1 MKKFLAVALLS
12 AMSIHADA
20 AVVSISRPVTI
31 SRPIISSR
39 PITVPKVAPAPKPAP
54 KPVTIPDSPRKP
66 VPVQANTSNMSS
78 MSNTAMVAA
87 ATAVTT
93 TMLANSL
100 ANAGES
106 NSQTV
111 SVSGDDKDTRITK
124 VSVPFLTLCTA
135 EQFAHAVQWQESCI
149 DYADDNSL
157 DRVRQS
163 CVLLSY
169 QRFCEPATPEQ
180 VVGKRPVKSTYT
192 NTFMRD

>member
-66 VPVQANTSNMSS
+66 VPVQANTSN
-78 MSNTAMVAA
+78 TAMIAA

>member
-39 PITVPKVAPAPKPAP
+39 PITVPKVTPAPKPAP
-54 KPVTIPDSPRKP
+54 KPATIPDAPRKP
-66 VPVQANTSNMSS
+66 VPVQANTSN
-78 MSNTAMVAA
+78 TAMVAA
-87 ATAVTT
+87 ATALTT

>member
-20 AVVSISRPVTI
+20 AVISISRPVTI

-39 PITVPKVAPAPKPAP
+39 PITTPKITPAKPAP
-54 KPVTIPDSPRKP
+54 RPASIPDAPRQP
-66 VPVQANTSNMSS
+66 VPVQASTT
-78 MSNTAMVAA
+78 NTALVAA
-87 ATAVTT
+87 TTAMATTAV
-93 TMLANSL
+93 LNST
-100 ANAGES
+100 ANASES

-135 EQFAHAVQWQESCI
+135 EQFANAVEWQGACI
-149 DYADDNSL
+149 EWSDENSL

-163 CVLLSY
+163 CALLSY

-180 VVGKRPVKSTYT
+180 VVGKRPVKSSYT

>member
-20 AVVSISRPVTI
+20 AVISISRPVTI

-39 PITVPKVAPAPKPAP
+39 PITTPKITPAPKIAPAKPAPKPAS
-54 KPVTIPDSPRKP
+54 IPDAPRQP
-66 VPVQANTSNMSS
+66 VPVQASTTNIAVVAAT
-78 MSNTAMVAA
+78 TAMAT
-87 ATAVTT
+87 TAV
-93 TMLANSL
+93 LNST
-100 ANAGES
+100 ANASES

-111 SVSGDDKDTRITK
+111 SVSGEDKDTRITK

-135 EQFAHAVQWQESCI
+135 EQFANAVEWQGACI
-149 DYADDNSL
+149 EWSDENSL

-163 CVLLSY
+163 CALLSY

-180 VVGKRPVKSTYT
+180 VVGKRPVKSSYT

>member
-12 AMSIHADA
+12 AI
-20 AVVSISRPVTI
+20 
-31 SRPIISSR
+31 
-39 PITVPKVAPAPKPAP
+39 
-54 KPVTIPDSPRKP
+54 
-66 VPVQANTSNMSS
+66 
-78 MSNTAMVAA
+78 AA
-87 ATAVTT
+87 ATLLNGA
-93 TMLANSL
+93 
-100 ANAGES
+100 ANAGDS

-135 EQFAHAVQWQESCI
+135 EQFARAVQWQESCI